1 MRSDDSDPFDDGF
14 GCRIVLYQP
23 INMVYNE
30 VNKGEQH
37 AICSHAALG
46 PLPMKN
52 EDSDPWN
59 DGIGG

>member
-1 MRSDDSDPFDDGF
+1 MQPHQF
-14 GCRIVLYQP
+14 CPVQQHHCQP

>member
-1 MRSDDSDPFDDGF
+1 MLKVIYD
-14 GCRIVLYQP
+14 QP

-52 EDSDPWN
+52 DYK
-59 DGIGG
+59 GVGLL